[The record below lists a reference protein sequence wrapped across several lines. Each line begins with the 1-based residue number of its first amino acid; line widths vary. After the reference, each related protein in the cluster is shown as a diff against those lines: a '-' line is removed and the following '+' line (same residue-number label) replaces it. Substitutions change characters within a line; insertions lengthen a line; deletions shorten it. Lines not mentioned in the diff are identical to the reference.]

1 MPAPSKDAGRSTLS
15 GITPIVA
22 VGFLAVSI
30 FSWRVHGAGI
40 YLKPKQAAGRGD
52 PLFEV
57 TVTDG
62 VGLNPKW
69 KKKVIERSS

>member
-1 MPAPSKDAGRSTLS
+1 
-15 GITPIVA
+15 
-22 VGFLAVSI
+22 VSI